1 MSAESYNRD
10 GILAR
15 AANLIRGDRHENYG
29 EFRDNA
35 ECLAAMW
42 SAYLHGRA
50 EIAPARLIEA
60 RDVGPM
66 LALLKIMRLRNGPH
80 ADSSIDAC
88 GYLALGGEIDCTD

>member
-1 MSAESYNRD
+1 MNRD
-10 GILAR
+10 DILAR
-15 AANLIRGDRHENYG
+15 AANLIRGDRATDYG
-29 EFRDNA
+29 EFRKNA

-42 SAYLHGRA
+42 NAYLGGRA
-50 EIAPARLIEA
+50 EIAPVRLIEA

-88 GYLALGGEIDCTD
+88 GYLALGGEIDNAD